1 MVGGKNTDLTA
12 AFLGAE
18 ALNAASEEG
27 YERYSF
33 WTGPGRG
40 QRCRRYN
47 LERSQVIQT
56 YKSESRHINCISKL
70 ELYWFQRGQ
79 RDCHT
84 VRLQVHLTAR
94 QQLTSGNPHM
104 RIGFAPRMRD
114 TVLTVL
120 NSFVGGVT
128 KEFQVSFFSQ
138 LENRQGRERT
148 V

>member
-47 LERSQVIQT
+47 LERSQG
-56 YKSESRHINCISKL
+56 K
-70 ELYWFQRGQ
+70 F
-79 RDCHT
+79 
-84 VRLQVHLTAR
+84 
-94 QQLTSGNPHM
+94 
-104 RIGFAPRMRD
+104 
-114 TVLTVL
+114 
-120 NSFVGGVT
+120 
-128 KEFQVSFFSQ
+128 
-138 LENRQGRERT
+138 
-148 V
+148 